1 MLAIT
6 TLIFWNLKQIT
17 IKESL
22 GVRNTLYSAV
32 SLQQHGSCISVAW
45 LLTEIPP
52 FTNICSFQVTLQS
65 TKFSEVMPLR
75 IHQQTKQSIQTELH
89 DNSWSCSA
97 LAPKKNSACSM
108 DCTT

>member
-32 SLQQHGSCISVAW
+32 SLQ
-45 LLTEIPP
+45 
-52 FTNICSFQVTLQS
+52 
-65 TKFSEVMPLR
+65 
-75 IHQQTKQSIQTELH
+75 
-89 DNSWSCSA
+89 
-97 LAPKKNSACSM
+97 
-108 DCTT
+108 